1 MTLAPLLAAPLAIQL
16 HAIAAVALIPL
27 TIVQLGRRKSGT
39 WHRRVGWAWVVL
51 MTITAVSS
59 FWIHGIRLF
68 GPFSPIHILSVVTL
82 VTLVHAIV
90 ARRTGNMRGHRL
102 GMLGVAMGWA
112 GAGLFTL
119 LPGRIM
125 GQVVFGG

>member
-1 MTLAPLLAAPLAIQL
+1 MPYVVVPVIFGR
-16 HAIAAVALIPL
+16 VPPVGCIPL
-27 TIVQLGRRKSGT
+27 TVIQLGRRKGGA
-39 WHRRVGWAWVVL
+39 WHRRLGWAWVIL

-68 GPFSPIHILSVVTL
+68 GPFSPIHVLSVVTL
-82 VTLVHAIV
+82 VSLVYGII
-90 ARRTGNMRGHRL
+90 ARRMNRLRGHRIA
-102 GMLGVAMGWA
+102 MLGVAMGWA

>member
-1 MTLAPLLAAPLAIQL
+1 MTLAPLLAAPVAIQL
-16 HAIAAVALIPL
+16 HAIAALSLIPL
-27 TIVQLGRRKSGT
+27 TLVQLGRRKSGA
-39 WHRRVGWAWVVL
+39 WHRRIGWAWVVL

-82 VTLVHAIV
+82 ASLVYAIA
-90 ARRTGNMRGHRL
+90 ARRMNRIRGHRMA
-102 GMLGVAMGWA
+102 MLGVAMGWA

>member
-16 HAIAAVALIPL
+16 HAIAALSLIPL
-27 TIVQLGRRKSGT
+27 TLVQLGRRKSGA
-39 WHRRVGWAWVVL
+39 WHRRVGWAWVIL
-51 MTITAVSS
+51 MAITAVSS

-68 GPFSPIHILSVVTL
+68 GPFSLIHILSVITL
-82 VTLVHAIV
+82 LTLVHAIH

-102 GMLGVAMGWA
+102 GMLGVTAGWA

-119 LPGRIM
+119 LPYRIM

>member
-1 MTLAPLLAAPLAIQL
+1 MTLAPLAAAPLTIQI
-16 HAIAAVALIPL
+16 HAIAALALIPL
-27 TIVQLGRRKSGT
+27 TVAQLGRRKSGA
-39 WHRRVGWAWVVL
+39 WHRRLGWTWVVL
-51 MTITAVSS
+51 MTVTAVSS

-82 VTLVHAIV
+82 VSLVYAIV
-90 ARRTGNMRGHRL
+90 ARRMNRIRGHRMA
-102 GMLGVAMGWA
+102 MLGVAMGWA

-125 GQVVFGG
+125 GQVIFGG